1 MSNTELGTHTIN
13 SVTITIV
20 KEDQNSISTYFFN
33 AVRLSRDGTHIGTT
47 GTLNLFIWHS
57 SHARSV
63 FERLSGAGKTFSKDA
78 EMFTTCLKTNGRF
91 FYSKFSRE
99 QCPKQEY
106 EDGEDYSLKEGR
118 VASHFF

>member
-1 MSNTELGTHTIN
+1 METTAIFDRCLIQSYTIN

-20 KEDQNSISTYFFN
+20 KEDQNSIFTYFFN

-91 FYSKFSRE
+91 FTPNSPESSVPNRNMKMV
-99 QCPKQEY
+99 KTT
-106 EDGEDYSLKEGR
+106 L
-118 VASHFF
+118 